1 MQTFLP
7 YEDFLQSAAVLDYRR
22 LGKQRVETW
31 QILRALNG
39 ETRGW
44 ANHPASKMWRG
55 HELLLVEYGI
65 IICREWIRR
74 GYKDTMLSRFE
85 DLSDLSDLSTSQR
98 FSEVAL
104 ERRPEWLGNPEFHLS
119 HQSNLVRKDPEY
131 YEPIFPGVPSDM
143 EYLWPVS

>member
-7 YEDFLQSAAVLDYRR
+7 YEDFFQSAAVLDYRR

-44 ANHPASKMWRG
+44 TSHPASKMWRG
-55 HELLLVEYGI
+55 HELLLIKYGI
-65 IICREWIRR
+65 VICQEWVQR

-85 DLSDLSDLSTSQR
+85 DLSTSQR
-98 FSEVAL
+98 LNEDGAYD
-104 ERRPEWLGNPEFHLS
+104 RPEWLGNPEFHLS

-131 YEPIFPGVPSDM
+131 YEPIFPGVPADL